1 MVDTEAAMM
10 NMAICSL
17 SSGSSGNSYLV
28 LSENT
33 AVLVDAGVS
42 ARQIDQRLKSLGLSL
57 ESLDAVLIT
66 HEHKDH
72 VKALPV
78 LMKKLAVPFFA
89 TGGTEQ
95 AVRETC
101 PKAID
106 LIAAGEEFRINDISV
121 RPFTV
126 SHDAAEPVGFSFCC
140 KERKISIV
148 TDTGCVTDEIRMN
161 MRGSDI
167 LVLES
172 NHDVNILRIGRY
184 PWFLKQRIIG
194 EKGHLSND
202 AAAEAL
208 ADLLEEEKEAGLERD
223 RIVLLAHL
231 SKENN
236 FPQMALTTVR
246 NLLEERGLAGRRIRI
261 ETLSR
266 TETSPLYIV

>member
-1 MVDTEAAMM
+1 MDL
-10 NMAICSL
+10 AICSL
-17 SSGSSGNSYLV
+17 ASGSSGNCYLV
-28 LSENT
+28 RTPSA
-33 AVLVDAGVS
+33 AVLVDAGIS
-42 ARQIDQRLKSLGLSL
+42 ARQVKLRLEAMGLSL
-57 ESLDAVLIT
+57 DDISAVLIT
-66 HEHKDH
+66 HEHADH
-72 VKALPV
+72 VKSLEALAKKTRAAICMSRGTYGALDFELDEDR
-78 LMKKLAVPFFA
+78 LMLFS
-89 TGGTEQ
+89 
-95 AVRETC
+95 
-101 PKAID
+101 
-106 LIAAGEEFRINDISV
+106 AGESFEIAGMDV
-121 RPFTV
+121 RSFAL
-126 SHDAAEPVGFSFCC
+126 SHDAAEPVSYSFGSGG
-140 KERKISIV
+140 RRLVII
-148 TDTGCVTDEIRMN
+148 TDTGVVTEEIFEEAKDA
-161 MRGSDI
+161 DI

-208 ADLLEEEKEAGLERD
+208 ADLLAEEKDAGLERD

-246 NLLEERGLAGRRIRI
+246 NLLEERGLAGRRTRI